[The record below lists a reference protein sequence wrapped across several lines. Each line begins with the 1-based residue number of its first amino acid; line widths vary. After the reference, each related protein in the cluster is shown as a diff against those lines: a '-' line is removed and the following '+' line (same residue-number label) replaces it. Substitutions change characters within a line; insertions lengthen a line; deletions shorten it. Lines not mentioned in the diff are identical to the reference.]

1 MANKRI
7 NKVIVLPGQ
16 NIYGIAIREYGSYEG
31 VFLLLEDNNW
41 LDAGLDTILTPGQQ
55 LIIKQPPIKPDIVAY
70 YKANNIYP
78 VTEVENA
85 EDILNATGDYDS
97 RDYDSRDF
105 FTN

>member
-16 NIYGIAIREYGSYEG
+16 NIYGIALREYGSYEG

-41 LDAGLDTILTPGQQ
+41 LDAGLDSILVPGQK

-70 YKANNIYP
+70 YYNNNIHP
-78 VTEVENA
+78 ITEIDNA
-85 EDILNATGDYDS
+85 EAILAITGDYDN

-105 FTN
+105 YTN

>member
-7 NKVIVLPGQ
+7 KKVIVLPGQ
-16 NIYGIAIREYGSYEG
+16 NIYGISLREYGSYEG

-41 LDAGLDTILTPGQQ
+41 LDDGLDTILIPGQQ
-55 LIIKQPPIKPDIVAY
+55 LIIKQPPIKPDLVAY
-70 YKANNIYP
+70 YYANNIYP

-85 EDILNATGDYDS
+85 EELLALIGDYDY

-105 FTN
+105 LTN